1 MPLYK
6 KFSDHKDNHL
16 VIWEIKEGKQELVSA
31 LKQDSSYSLKLS
43 SIKSE
48 TKQIEF

>member
-1 MPLYK
+1 MQ

-31 LKQDSSYSLKLS
+31 LKQDSLKS
-43 SIKSE
+43 KV
-48 TKQIEF
+48 KFH